1 MVSSL
6 GVPSPEAPPP
16 PLPPVRSGRGMPRPD
31 VQFLQCLREGRGA
44 SPGRWGTLPL
54 ETPRSHCL
62 PRKSPP
68 TPRGQIQGQIRPL
81 RHSPTQL
88 QGTEARLDAQTSEPG
103 TLNPPTSCEVT
114 NRSEVTVP
122 YLRTRQIDELVQLIK
137 IGHSRPHNQG
147 MCSSAAWPP
156 HRSSFSVTTASAWSS
171 VRRAWWGQHSC
182 PHPPSVSPPSLPLGS
197 SLAHFSCHCSWPVS
211 PPLVEACLRGLPT
224 QGLEVQLRVAVAT
237 W

>member
-16 PLPPVRSGRGMPRPD
+16 PLPPVPSGPGDAQARCPVPPVSAGG
-31 VQFLQCLREGRGA
+31 EGRQSWKVGD
-44 SPGRWGTLPL
+44 SSSGDTPLP
-54 ETPRSHCL
+54 RL

-88 QGTEARLDAQTSEPG
+88 QGTEARLDAQTSETG

-114 NRSEVTVP
+114 NRTEVTVP

-171 VRRAWWGQHSC
+171 VRRAWWGQH
-182 PHPPSVSPPSLPLGS
+182 
-197 SLAHFSCHCSWPVS
+197 
-211 PPLVEACLRGLPT
+211 
-224 QGLEVQLRVAVAT
+224 
-237 W
+237 